1 MKCVIVFYDPWKG
14 SASQG
19 EMDPGIWDFPLFRMS
34 RASLGCPSCQYPDN
48 DRMTLSD
55 SCCLCAAQVGP
66 MQTACLA
73 ACQVCPWGGMDGRKL
88 KNIEKR
94 SVFWKLVVYLIWSP
108 LYFEIIIILMWF
120 KRDLISILV
129 RHGLLPIDIAFW
141 NREGTF
147 MCLRHQWH
155 WWKWHFLSSQPCTHL
170 TEICPSTR
178 PEWSESSE
186 TQSPRI
192 SKIPRM
198 PCNPDTQYLVQR
210 SHRPA

>member
-1 MKCVIVFYDPWKG
+1 MENRHDRQGTYLLTVLTSTSRLLFFIWCLTFTGKGTASTGVPTEGLRHQVSCDGNVNTTVLSMKCVIVFYDPWKG

-94 SVFWKLVVYLIWSP
+94 SVFWKLVVYLI
-108 LYFEIIIILMWF
+108 
-120 KRDLISILV
+120 
-129 RHGLLPIDIAFW
+129 
-141 NREGTF
+141 
-147 MCLRHQWH
+147 
-155 WWKWHFLSSQPCTHL
+155 
-170 TEICPSTR
+170 
-178 PEWSESSE
+178 
-186 TQSPRI
+186 
-192 SKIPRM
+192 
-198 PCNPDTQYLVQR
+198 
-210 SHRPA
+210 